1 MFWSYNKAGT
11 DAIGLMVG
19 GGHNTPIAW
28 FRVREVDEEWHS
40 AASEELD
47 WKEGE
52 AHHMLGT
59 WGTERSQSVLGR

>member
-40 AASEELD
+40 AASEEIGL
-47 WKEGE
+47 ERGRSPPH
-52 AHHMLGT
+52 ARNM
-59 WGTERSQSVLGR
+59 GTERSQSVLGR